1 MRPLAC
7 LRSVAAVSLRQLAPP
22 PAAVFNRAAAATR
35 RNHLSTT
42 TATMASSA
50 PAAGKVS
57 SAPAEGF
64 VTFVNEAVSPYQAV
78 AAAEV
83 RLRAAGFTKLS
94 ERESWSVAPGGKY
107 YVVRNQSAVLAFAVG
122 GKYVPGNGFT
132 IAAAHT
138 DSPCLRVK
146 PVSALTKPGG
156 YLSVGVETY
165 GGGLW
170 YSWLDRDL
178 SLAGR
183 VIVRKPGGAGF
194 DSRLVRVDRPLLR
207 IPSLAI
213 HLNREVN
220 SEGLK
225 LNAENHLAPVLC
237 TAVRAKL
244 DGNGAEGGAKDTAAP
259 AGTGGAGTR
268 HHAPLVTL
276 LAAELGCA
284 PEDVQDFDL
293 CLYDTQVRGP
303 GVGVGED
310 SEPHRDRR
318 GALLR
323 ISHAST
329 RPLSPPAASLPLLLQ
344 PAALGGLYRE
354 FVYSGRLDN
363 LMMTCVQSVTAGVGA
378 EQRWDEVTRGCCCDF
393 TPFLAPHPPTTLP
406 HTHTCPAGTRRSRG

>member
-1 MRPLAC
+1 MRPLVS
-7 LRSVAAVSLRQLAPP
+7 LRSVAVGSLRQLSSTGRAPR
-22 PAAVFNRAAAATR
+22 VFNRAAVAAAAAPPATR
-35 RNHLSTT
+35 RLS
-42 TATMASSA
+42 AMASA
-50 PAAGKVS
+50 PAGKVP
-57 SAPAEGF
+57 SAPAENF

-83 RLRAAGFTKLS
+83 RLRAAGFAKLS
-94 ERESWSVAPGGKY
+94 ERESWSVVPGGKY

-183 VIVRKPGGAGF
+183 VIVRKPDGAGY

-244 DGNGAEGGAKDTAAP
+244 DGAEGGAKDGATP

-284 PEDVQDFDL
+284 PGDVQDFDL
-293 CLYDTQVRGP
+293 CLYDTQVREAPWGGRRCAGAAAARAGGLTARTYLRLSHTLLRRTRP
-303 GVGVGED
+303 P
-310 SEPHRDRR
+310 SAPRACAAR
-318 GALLR
+318 GAGRPVPR
-323 ISHAST
+323 IRVLWPSG
-329 RPLSPPAASLPLLLQ
+329 Q
-344 PAALGGLYRE
+344 PDDD
-354 FVYSGRLDN
+354 V
-363 LMMTCVQSVTAGVGA
+363 SVVVGWA
-378 EQRWDEVTRGCCCDF
+378 
-393 TPFLAPHPPTTLP
+393 
-406 HTHTCPAGTRRSRG
+406 